1 MLLLFSVGEDRFGLD
16 VHHVVE
22 VIPFINL
29 KRLPK
34 TPDYIAGLF
43 NYRNVAVPVIDVSK
57 MIGGTHVRRYL
68 STRIIIVHYPMDDG
82 ERHVLGL
89 LAEHVTETVKFDKTA
104 NKTTR
109 RNTQRAK
116 NKGEHT
122 KDEKGMVQCIR
133 MDKLL
138 PTDVRDA
145 LFKPIGDAGAAA
157 RAARRR
163 CAPSQDICTH

>member
-89 LAEHVTETVKFDKTA
+89 LAEHVTETVKFDKSA
-104 NKTTR
+104 FISSGR
-109 RNTQRAK
+109 GAQSAEFL
-116 NKGEHT
+116 GELAM
-122 KDEKGMVQCIR
+122 DEKGMVQCIR

-157 RAARRR
+157 GTAR
-163 CAPSQDICTH
+163 